1 MEIVV
6 YEAWLNVGESNGKKR
21 VCLRKKRVRLRD
33 MRVWLRKKRVRLRD
47 MRVWL
52 RKKASVVKEIFM
64 QLLTCI
70 INVNKK
76 SYFCVNKIFGQVD
89 LIFGTK

>member
-1 MEIVV
+1 
-6 YEAWLNVGESNGKKR
+6 
-21 VCLRKKRVRLRD
+21 

-52 RKKASVVKEIFM
+52 KKVSVVKKKASVVKEILV

-70 INVNKK
+70 IKANKK
-76 SYFCVNKIFGQVD
+76 SYFCGNRIFSQVD
-89 LIFGTK
+89 LIFGTI